1 LRQIFSGTFLRID
14 LQVNRRQLRVQ
25 KEIVLFMVVSKVWGR
40 AKELNGKN
48 NLFNK

>member
-1 LRQIFSGTFLRID
+1 LLQLFSGTFLRID

-25 KEIVLFMVVSKVWGR
+25 KEIVLFIVVSTVWGR